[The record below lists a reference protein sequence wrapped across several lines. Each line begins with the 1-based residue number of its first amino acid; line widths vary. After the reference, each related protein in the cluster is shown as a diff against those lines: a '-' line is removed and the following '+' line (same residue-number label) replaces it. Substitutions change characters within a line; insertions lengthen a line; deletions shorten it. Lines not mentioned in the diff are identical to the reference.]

1 MAGLSNPKARPRF
14 REVAALLDRV
24 KRLQTNRHYRDSQR
38 QFFIEGIRN
47 FIQAIDRQ
55 WAIVTLLY
63 SEKLLTV
70 PPARQRLRQAR
81 RAGIPTVSLTPEQ
94 FRQISTT
101 ERASGI
107 GVILEQQWSA
117 LSTVSPQSGLCWLV
131 LEKVRSPGNF
141 GSLIRTAEAVGAA
154 GFILLG
160 QSIDPFNPSV
170 VRASMSSL
178 LKQRFVRT
186 RPPDLRRWIDQHHLQ
201 GIGASPEGEWE
212 LHHAPYPASPLLFLG
227 EERKGLTAN
236 QRQLCDRLV
245 RIPMVGETD
254 SLNLAVAGSLM
265 LYEVLRAR
273 SQRLT
278 PK

>member
-1 MAGLSNPKARPRF
+1 MAGLRQTSPRPLG
-14 REVAALLDRV
+14 VAALLAQV
-24 KRLQTNRHYRDSQR
+24 KRLQTQRHARDSQGI
-38 QFFIEGIRN
+38 FFIEGIRN
-47 FIQAIDRQ
+47 FIRAIDHDWPIAQ
-55 WAIVTLLY
+55 IVY

-81 RAGIPTVSLTPEQ
+81 RSGVPTQSLTPEQ

-107 GVILEQQWSA
+107 GAIIQQPWSE
-117 LSTVSPQSGLCWLV
+117 LKNIQPHSGLCWIV
-131 LEKVRSPGNF
+131 LEQVRSPGNF

-160 QSIDPFNPSV
+160 SSIDPFNPPV
-170 VRASMSSL
+170 VRASMGSL
-178 LKQRFVRT
+178 FRQQFVRT
-186 RPPDLRRWIDQHHLQ
+186 QAHQLRRWITRHQLQ
-201 GIGASPEGEWE
+201 VVGASPEGDCD
-212 LHHAPYPASPLLFLG
+212 LHRSHYPDSTLLFLG
-227 EERKGLTAN
+227 EERKGLTTS

-245 RIPMVGETD
+245 RIPMVGEAD

-273 SQRLT
+273 SQVS
-278 PK
+278 